1 MLTWILVTVTAVAAI
16 GVLALLVLRE
26 PLGAPRPVPPVGG
39 PDDVRRGFRLVW
51 PGYDPAEVDA
61 HLAQIERTWS
71 GEATSERSERDDR
84 GGGWDRS
91 GEELEDGGGDGAGGL
106 ER

>member
-1 MLTWILVTVTAVAAI
+1 MLTWVLVTVTAVAAI

-26 PLGAPRPVPPVGG
+26 PLGEPRTVSPVGG

-61 HLAQIERTWS
+61 HLVQIEQAW
-71 GEATSERSERDDR
+71 
-84 GGGWDRS
+84 GGGRDRS
-91 GEELEDGGGDGAGGL
+91 GEELEDGGGDGTG
-106 ER
+106 

>member
-26 PLGAPRPVPPVGG
+26 PLGEPRPVPPVAG

-71 GEATSERSERDDR
+71 GGDDR
-84 GGGWDRS
+84 GGGRDRL
-91 GEELEDGGGDGAGGL
+91 GEELEDGGGDGAGGF
-106 ER
+106 EG

>member
-61 HLAQIERTWS
+61 HLAAIAETW
-71 GEATSERSERDDR
+71 
-84 GGGWDRS
+84 GGGREELR
-91 GEELEDGGGDGAGGL
+91 EELEDGGGDGAGGL
-106 ER
+106 EG